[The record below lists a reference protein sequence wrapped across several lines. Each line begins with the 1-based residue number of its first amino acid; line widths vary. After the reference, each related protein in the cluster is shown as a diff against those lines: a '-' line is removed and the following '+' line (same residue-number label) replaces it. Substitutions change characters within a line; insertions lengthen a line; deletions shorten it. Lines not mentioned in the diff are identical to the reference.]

1 MCVCVCVCVCAHVCV
16 GKSLDFKTRLPVIMN
31 LKNFP
36 EIQIP
41 VPKLDPWNQSLQ
53 FWNQESVF
61 LKCCQRIL
69 PSEHRMAPVNRKQE
83 TNDSSAV
90 TDTNANS

>member
-1 MCVCVCVCVCAHVCV
+1 MHVCVCVHVCV

-31 LKNFP
+31 LKNFA

-41 VPKLDPWNQSLQ
+41 VPKLDPWNQNLQ

-61 LKCCQRIL
+61 LKCRQRVL
-69 PSEHRMAPVNRKQE
+69 PSEHRMAPGNKKQGLNDGNTVADSN
-83 TNDSSAV
+83 TNG
-90 TDTNANS
+90 